1 MNWTLPTP
9 NWIYYI
15 FLAIAIVAIS
25 SILLKKGSRTRKI
38 ISAIFTLVVLAIAA
52 YFINKPTK
60 ISVSQTEI
68 TINKRH
74 IAYDQIIEA
83 ALMKSWQGSPYQ
95 PTLRVGGTAVGKL
108 RTGHY
113 KLKNG
118 KRAYLAV
125 WLEDRLLR
133 IVAQDSSI
141 YLVAPKEF
149 DGFMIEVQKYITVTP
164 DTSGSVP
171 IPHF

>member
-9 NWIYYI
+9 TWIYYI
-15 FLAIAIVAIS
+15 FLGIAIVAIS
-25 SILLKKGSRTRKI
+25 SILLKKGSRNKKI
-38 ISAIFTLVVLAIAA
+38 ILASVAVVVLAIAA

-60 ISVSQTEI
+60 ISVTQTEI

-74 IAYDQIIEA
+74 IAYDQIAEA
-83 ALMKSWQGSPYQ
+83 ALMKSRQESPYQ
-95 PTLRVGGTAVGKL
+95 PTMRVAGTAVGKL

-149 DGFMIEVQKYITVTP
+149 DGFLTEVQKYITVTP
-164 DTSGSVP
+164 DTSGSEP
-171 IPHF
+171 TPH

>member
-1 MNWTLPTP
+1 MSWTLPTP
-9 NWIYYI
+9 GWLYYI
-15 FLAIAIVAIS
+15 FLVIAIVAIA
-25 SILLKKGSRTRKI
+25 SILLKKGSRNKKI
-38 ISAIFTLVVLAIAA
+38 ISAIFTVAVLAIVA

-60 ISVSQTEI
+60 ISVTQTEI
-68 TINKRH
+68 AINNRH
-74 IAYDQIIEA
+74 IAYDQIAEVAI
-83 ALMKSWQGSPYQ
+83 MKAGQEGSYQ
-95 PTLRVGGTAVGKL
+95 PTMRVGGTAVGKL

-149 DGFMIEVQKYITVTP
+149 DGFLTELQKHITVTP
-164 DTSGSVP
+164 DTIGGIKP
-171 IPHF
+171 